1 MSEFDGACVR
11 GLKKKKGV
19 HAMQVPHWKA
29 RCQFTSCQHLRGNE
43 CEWLLSAD
51 HEKMLNFIVQDIHGE
66 IWPTGLVPEV
76 TNVVPTTGFRSSHPW
91 QGDYWLAGFCQL
103 KIRDGPKKNR
113 YPMQCMLF
121 YAIFSKPL
129 YLLFRL

>member
-1 MSEFDGACVR
+1 
-11 GLKKKKGV
+11 
-19 HAMQVPHWKA
+19 
-29 RCQFTSCQHLRGNE
+29 
-43 CEWLLSAD
+43 
-51 HEKMLNFIVQDIHGE
+51 MLNFIVQDIHGE